1 MHVFDIYNNEIAY
14 YTTPKCGSRTILAWA
29 ALLKEPDLIQK
40 HPEWFQESRQGIE
53 YRDIRIR
60 VKKYDYPTHNQKT
73 RFCIIRDPVEKF
85 LSAFTNRI
93 LFHKKPNV
101 NITITDFIDNFDNL
115 IQQKI
120 YKDAEIHFT
129 TQVHYIGKNPDLYTH
144 IFDIKNL
151 NQVKSLLETHTNTKL
166 PDLHLQKSGLIHKPI
181 LTEDQVLWIKN
192 KYSIDYEVYGK
203 WLK

>member
-1 MHVFDIYNNEIAY
+1 MHVFDVYNNEIAY

-29 ALLKEPDLIQK
+29 ALLKEPDLIHK
-40 HPEWFQESRQGIE
+40 HPEWFEESRQGIE
-53 YRDIRIR
+53 YKDIRVRI
-60 VKKYDYPTHNQKT
+60 KKYDCPTHSQKI

-101 NITITDFIDNFDNL
+101 NITIADFINNFDSL
-115 IQQKI
+115 IHQKN

-151 NQVKSLLETHTNTKL
+151 NQVKNLLEIHTNIKL
-166 PDLHLQKSGLIHKPI
+166 PDLHLQKSGSIQKPV
-181 LTEDQVLWIKN
+181 LTEDQVQWIKN
-192 KYSIDYEVYGK
+192 KYSVDYEVYGK